1 MICSG
6 RMLPAKAADDLA
18 IGNLFRNCGISDT
31 GGCLCV
37 AYQTQAVFCA
47 WWSKTK
53 FLLTQR
59 QQRIVAGN
67 QQ

>member
-6 RMLPAKAADDLA
+6 PDAPSKTADDLT
-18 IGNLFRNCGISDT
+18 IGNLFRNCGISGT

-53 FLLTQR
+53 FLLTRR
-59 QQRIVAGN
+59 QQRIVVGN

>member
-1 MICSG
+1 
-6 RMLPAKAADDLA
+6 MLSAKAADDLT

-31 GGCLCV
+31 GDCLGV
-37 AYQTQAVFCA
+37 AYQTQTAFCA
-47 WWSKTK
+47 RWLKTK
-53 FLLTQR
+53 ILLTQR

>member
-1 MICSG
+1 
-6 RMLPAKAADDLA
+6 MLPAKAADDLT

-47 WWSKTK
+47 RRFETK
-53 FLLTQR
+53 ILLTQR
-59 QQRIVAGN
+59 QQRIFARN